1 MTFIGDGK
9 WQNFYLS
16 KLSFCPSHGL
26 TKSSSSKTNPETN
39 ISTANLCKQKLN
51 KSLIWNNELSAKVLL
66 YNTRLKKFMH
76 ACPCMH
82 MDHNSIKQEMSP
94 KSKNIKSINAYALV
108 MVVTYSSE
116 FKFVNTPNSSSHFG
130 SSKPCSSSWLNKE
143 THKLLLLSRKGTLLA
158 VKKG

>member
-51 KSLIWNNELSAKVLL
+51 KNLIWNNEVQK
-66 YNTRLKKFMH
+66 YCYTIQERLKKFMQT
-76 ACPCMH
+76 CPCMH
-82 MDHNSIKQEMSP
+82 MDHNPIKQEMSP
-94 KSKNIKSINAYALV
+94 KSKNMKSINAYALV

-116 FKFVNTPNSSSHFG
+116 FKFINTPNSSSHFG
-130 SSKPCSSSWLNKE
+130 SSKPCSSSWVNKE
-143 THKLLLLSRKGTLLA
+143 TLKLLLLSRKGTSLA
-158 VKKG
+158 VKKR

>member
-1 MTFIGDGK
+1 MESGK
-9 WQNFYLS
+9 
-16 KLSFCPSHGL
+16 
-26 TKSSSSKTNPETN
+26 
-39 ISTANLCKQKLN
+39 ISTSPNCHSVLPMALQNHLPQRQIRKPISQPPISASRSN

-76 ACPCMH
+76 TCPCMH

-94 KSKNIKSINAYALV
+94 KSKNTTKSINAYALV

-143 THKLLLLSRKGTLLA
+143 TQITFII
-158 VKKG
+158 